1 MTKRLRRRRDPAAES
16 AATLRRE
23 AFPTLTAFV
32 RGYLHEDF
40 PEIHGSVRDA
50 AAAFSRD
57 ASPDERRLL
66 AQELESLLRATTDRP
81 ARELRRFVAAE
92 LGSRWEPGS
101 RQDLVALLE
110 LFRTTPA

>member
-1 MTKRLRRRRDPAAES
+1 
-16 AATLRRE
+16 
-23 AFPTLTAFV
+23 V
-32 RGYLHEDF
+32 R
-40 PEIHGSVRDA
+40 A

-66 AQELESLLRATTDRP
+66 AQELELLLRATSAQP
-81 ARELRRFVAAE
+81 ARELQRFVAAE

-110 LFRTTPA
+110 LFRTTLD

>member
-1 MTKRLRRRRDPAAES
+1 MTKRLRRRRDPAAAS
-16 AATLRRE
+16 TATLRRE

-40 PEIHGSVRDA
+40 PEIHGSVRAA

-66 AQELESLLRATTDRP
+66 AQELESLLRTTAARP

-92 LGSRWEPGS
+92 LGSGWEPGS
-101 RQDLVALLE
+101 RQELVALLE
-110 LFRTTPA
+110 LIRTTLD

>member
-1 MTKRLRRRRDPAAES
+1 M
-16 AATLRRE
+16 
-23 AFPTLTAFV
+23 AFV

-66 AQELESLLRATTDRP
+66 RHELESLLRAAADRP
-81 ARELRRFVAAE
+81 ARELRRFVTAE

-101 RQDLVALLE
+101 REDLVALLE
-110 LFRTTPA
+110 LFRTTLA

>member
-1 MTKRLRRRRDPAAES
+1 MTKRSRRSRNPTARQALA
-16 AATLRRE
+16 LRRE

-40 PEIHGSVRDA
+40 RQVHGSLRGA

-57 ASPDERRLL
+57 ASPEERRQL
-66 AQELESLLRATTDRP
+66 AQELESLWHAVADHP
-81 ARELRRFVAAE
+81 ARELRRFVTAE

-101 RQDLVALLE
+101 REELAELLE
-110 LFRTTPA
+110 LFRGTSP

>member
-1 MTKRLRRRRDPAAES
+1 MTKRLRRRRDLAGES
-16 AATLRRE
+16 TATLRRE

-40 PEIHGSVRDA
+40 PAIHRSVRA

-66 AQELESLLRATTDRP
+66 AQELELLLRATSARP

-110 LFRTTPA
+110 LFRTTLD

>member
-1 MTKRLRRRRDPAAES
+1 MTKRLRRRRDLAGES
-16 AATLRRE
+16 TATLRRE

-40 PEIHGSVRDA
+40 PAIHGSVRA

-57 ASPDERRLL
+57 ARPDERRLL
-66 AQELESLLRATTDRP
+66 AQELESLLRATSARP

-110 LFRTTPA
+110 LFRTTLD

>member
-1 MTKRLRRRRDPAAES
+1 LRRRRDLAGES
-16 AATLRRE
+16 TATLRRE
-23 AFPTLTAFV
+23 AFPTPTAFV

-40 PEIHGSVRDA
+40 PAIHGSVRA

-66 AQELESLLRATTDRP
+66 AQELELLLRATSAQP
-81 ARELRRFVAAE
+81 ARELQRFVAAE

-110 LFRTTPA
+110 LFRTTLD

>member
-1 MTKRLRRRRDPAAES
+1 MR
-16 AATLRRE
+16 
-23 AFPTLTAFV
+23 
-32 RGYLHEDF
+32 
-40 PEIHGSVRDA
+40 A

-66 AQELESLLRATTDRP
+66 AQQLESLLRATSARP

-110 LFRTTPA
+110 LFRTTLD